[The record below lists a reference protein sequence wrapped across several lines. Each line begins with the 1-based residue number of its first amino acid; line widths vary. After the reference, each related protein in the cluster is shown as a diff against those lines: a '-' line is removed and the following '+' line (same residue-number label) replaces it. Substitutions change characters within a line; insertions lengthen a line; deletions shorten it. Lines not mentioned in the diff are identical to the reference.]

1 MRDANAAN
9 VVVATTMPS
18 TQPSRK
24 APVVVRGRGVNS
36 RRIAG
41 MIGKGDA
48 AIPSA
53 KAAISGVTTHVPRSL
68 LVPFDRRVVEYS
80 HRVATP

>member
-1 MRDANAAN
+1 MRDATAAN
-9 VVVATTMPS
+9 VVVATTMPRI
-18 TQPSRK
+18 QPSRK
-24 APVVVRGRGVNS
+24 QTVVVRGRGVNS

-53 KAAISGVTTHVPRSL
+53 MAAISGVTPHLPG
-68 LVPFDRRVVEYS
+68 
-80 HRVATP
+80 